1 MSRHLAPLALL
12 LALSACAQPRVWS
25 PVCPPQ
31 GAGVTW
37 DNGTTLAF
45 AGADPANPAMCRAMR
60 GDSPVRFAFGLVE
73 DNQAEGRGHAEGL
86 APLFPARLG
95 ATARYRST
103 SRSTGSGI
111 QYDFENFWRVVGF
124 EPVAVPAGRFDAL
137 VLERRIVA
145 AAPNNQSVVMR
156 YAVDTASG
164 IVVRR
169 EVTVERGGS
178 IQRGFQASRVQ
189 VPPPPPGR

>member
-1 MSRHLAPLALL
+1 MLRRFVPLALL
-12 LALSACAQPRVWS
+12 LALGACGQPRVWNHA
-25 PVCPPQ
+25 CPPP
-31 GAGVTW
+31 GSGVTW

-45 AGADPANPAMCRAMR
+45 SGADPAGPALCLARR
-60 GDSPVRFAFGLVE
+60 GEGQTRFIYGLIE
-73 DNQAEGRGHAEGL
+73 QTTAEGRGHAEGL

-95 ATARYRST
+95 STARYRAT
-103 SRSTGSGI
+103 TRSAGSGV

-124 EPVAVPAGRFDAL
+124 EPVSVPAGRFDAL

-145 AAPNNQSVVMR
+145 AAPNNQNIVMR
-156 YAVDTASG
+156 YAVDTATG

-178 IQRGFQASRVQ
+178 IQRGFQATRLQ
-189 VPPPPPGR
+189 APPPPAGR